1 MFRDIPQN
9 HIVHIDYQIPH
20 TAACWL
26 LSNGQTAV
34 FSLAY
39 QTTLLLFNMNC
50 VTGQTVSTEL
60 KQHYIVPRIFS
71 NITGALRF
79 DVGEI
84 LKAIPIIVWSF
95 AEENQI
101 RPIVNM

>member
-1 MFRDIPQN
+1 MLHHRVIKIQTNPSTEIIFSKI
-9 HIVHIDYQIPH
+9 IFIDYQIPH

-79 DVGEI
+79 DFERDNDNI
-84 LKAIPIIVWSF
+84 
-95 AEENQI
+95 
-101 RPIVNM
+101 